1 MNSEQLTQAK
11 HDAFDPTGGLAKR
24 NLAYAACDSLAQ
36 TFLRSNV
43 NTAYHGINYLQDI
56 CYGLSNAAGW
66 HKTPVSNPETF
77 ATKIAL
83 MHSELSEALEGFRK
97 DRMDDH
103 LPHRKAV
110 EVELADA
117 LIRILD
123 TAGALNLD
131 LAGAVME
138 KLVYNTRRADH
149 KIENREAA
157 GGKKF

>member
-1 MNSEQLTQAK
+1 MSSDTIREPLN
-11 HDAFDPTGGLAKR
+11 R
-24 NLAYAACDSLAQ
+24 VYAACDVLTETYIRQ
-36 TFLRSNV
+36 HV
-43 NTAYHGINYLQDI
+43 QYAYHGLCNLQDI
-56 CYGLSNAAGW
+56 CHSLSLKAGW

-77 ATKIAL
+77 ATKVAL

-97 DRMDDH
+97 DKMDDH

-131 LAGAVME
+131 IAGAVME
-138 KLVYNTRRADH
+138 KLVYNMQRADH

>member
-1 MNSEQLTQAK
+1 MSIEMSEALERA
-11 HDAFDPTGGLAKR
+11 DAQRLVHK
-24 NLAYAACDSLAQ
+24 ACDAL
-36 TFLRSNV
+36 T
-43 NTAYHGINYLQDI
+43 NTYTRQSVHFAFHGLNNLQDM
-56 CYGLSNAAGW
+56 CYGLSLKAGW
-66 HKTPVSNPETF
+66 HKNPVSNPETF
-77 ATKIAL
+77 GTKIAL

-97 DRMDDH
+97 DKMDDH

-138 KLVYNTRRADH
+138 KLVYNTQRADH
-149 KIENREAA
+149 KLENREAA